1 MTRCVYQA
9 ARRISNTS
17 SARIASTVV
26 DIKLTTATFWT
37 SSLSSFL
44 KESLNSE
51 SDWSERV
58 DELDS
63 MLRH

>member
-1 MTRCVYQA
+1 M
-9 ARRISNTS
+9 
-17 SARIASTVV
+17 V